1 MIYALAQILYSYKE
15 LGYEEV
21 YIVNNGQVI
30 PQIADVV
37 TIDGLTEL
45 PVNLEINSS
54 GFERKN
60 IKINYYFKNGTK
72 LFINHIVGKDEDE
85 VKYKVDKII
94 NFVNKEYNIDV
105 ELVKVEKLNDR
116 IIISV
121 SCSDKNVDT
130 LKNIIMK
137 NLKVKYNDIIIT

>member
-137 NLKVKYNDIIIT
+137 NLKVKSNDIIIT